1 MLKDPALNAYT
12 FEHTSVQNV
21 VKHILCSPIIEGWN
35 ASHEFK
41 QAHA

>member
-1 MLKDPALNAYT
+1 MLAALNVQYT
-12 FEHTSVQNV
+12 FERTSVQNV
-21 VKHILCSPIIEGWN
+21 VKHVLCCAIIEGWN